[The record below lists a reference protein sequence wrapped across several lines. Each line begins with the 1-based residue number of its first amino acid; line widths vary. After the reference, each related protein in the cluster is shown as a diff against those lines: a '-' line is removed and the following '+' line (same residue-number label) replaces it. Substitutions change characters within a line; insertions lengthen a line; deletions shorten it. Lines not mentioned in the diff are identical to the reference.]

1 MFIFNAEKKVNK
13 LLTTKLLT
21 FFKQNAIIV
30 YKNFLK
36 MENKAMKKKINYPLY
51 EVQPFSSIK
60 EMLELAV
67 KDAGDSIAYKFKEN
81 DVIREITYSD
91 FSRTITDLGAYI
103 TNNTDDKRH
112 IACIGKNSYNWITV
126 YLTALRGNGVF
137 VPVDKELPEK
147 DILHIINDSE
157 CSIVFC
163 DEKYEKLFA
172 DNLDKLQGVKNFVV
186 FEKKEDDGI
195 FLSYKNV
202 LEKGSTLD
210 PSSFLA
216 EQSDPNELKL
226 LVYTSGTTGN
236 SKGVMLSEHNLVS
249 SVYYGLMVSTVY
261 DTGLSLLPY
270 HHTYEA
276 VCDILVSIHHHSTLC
291 INESLPAILKNL
303 VIYKPT
309 YVYVVPA
316 IAESF
321 YKRTIKTIQKQGMEE
336 QFNALIQK
344 SNELRAQGIDKR
356 REFFGFIHENFGGKL
371 KKIVCG
377 GAPIRPEVAKFFD
390 DIGLDLINGYGIT
403 ECSPLVSANHDMY
416 NDFRTVGIKLPCVEW
431 RIDEPNEEGIGEI
444 CIKGDIV
451 MIGYYKQPEM
461 TAEVLKDGWFYT
473 GDYGYINDQDQL
485 VISGR
490 KKNIIVLNNGKNVY
504 PEEIES
510 YIQNID
516 YVNEVVV
523 SGETDK
529 DGNESSLTAEVFL
542 EEKKTPAEVLKS
554 IKKACVELPIYK
566 QISKVKIRDTEF
578 PKNSSN
584 KIKRFIKE
592 KTEFVKD
599 TTEAVIETVSEK
611 YNEYKENKENSEAA
625 SSTDN
630 N

>member
-1 MFIFNAEKKVNK
+1 
-13 LLTTKLLT
+13 
-21 FFKQNAIIV
+21 
-30 YKNFLK
+30 
-36 MENKAMKKKINYPLY
+36 MKKQMHYPLY
-51 EVQPFSSIK
+51 EVEQFSSIK
-60 EMLELAV
+60 EMMELAV
-67 KDAGDSIAYKFKEN
+67 KDAGSKIAYKFKDGDE
-81 DVIREITYSD
+81 IKEIT
-91 FSRTITDLGAYI
+91 FAQFVEEVGKLGAFLHE
-103 TNNTDDKRH
+103 NTTDKRH
-112 IACIGKNSYNWITV
+112 IACIGKNSYNWITA
-126 YLTALRGNGVF
+126 YMTALRGNGVF
-137 VPVDKELPEK
+137 VPVDKDLPEA
-147 DILHIINDSE
+147 DIIHVINNSE

-163 DEKYEKLFA
+163 DGKYEEFFRNSLSEFPTV
-172 DNLDKLQGVKNFVV
+172 DSFIV
-186 FEKKEDDGI
+186 FDRTEDDGK
-195 FLSYKNV
+195 FLSFSKA
-202 LEKGSTLD
+202 LEKGSELD
-210 PSSFLA
+210 PSAFWT
-216 EQSDPNELKL
+216 EQSNPNELKL
-226 LVYTSGTTGN
+226 LVYTSGTTGF

-276 VCDILVSIHHHSTLC
+276 VSDILVSFHHHSTLC

-303 VIYKPT
+303 VIYKPS

-316 IAESF
+316 IAESM
-321 YKRTIKTIQKQGMEE
+321 YKRIIKNIRKQGMEE
-336 QFNALIQK
+336 QFNELVKK

-356 REFFGFIHENFGGKL
+356 REFFGFILEGFGGKL

-403 ECSPLVSANHDMY
+403 ECSPLVCANHDMY
-416 NDFRTVGIKLPCVEW
+416 NDFRTVGIKLPCIEW
-431 RIDEPNEEGIGEI
+431 RIDQPNDEGIGEI
-444 CIKGDIV
+444 CVKGDIV
-451 MIGYYKQPEM
+451 MIGYYKQPEL

-473 GDYGYINDQDQL
+473 GDYGYINEKDQL

-490 KKNIIVLNNGKNVY
+490 KKNVIVLNNGKNVY

-510 YIQNID
+510 YIQDID

-566 QISKVKIRDTEF
+566 QITKVKIRDSEF
-578 PKNSSN
+578 PKTSSN

-592 KTEFVKD
+592 TTETVKEKTESML
-599 TTEAVIETVSEK
+599 ESVSEK
-611 YNEYKENKENSEAA
+611 YNEYKESKESDDNKNE
-625 SSTDN
+625 
-630 N
+630 

>member
-1 MFIFNAEKKVNK
+1 
-13 LLTTKLLT
+13 
-21 FFKQNAIIV
+21 
-30 YKNFLK
+30 
-36 MENKAMKKKINYPLY
+36 MKKQMHYPLY
-51 EVQPFSSIK
+51 EVEQFSSIK
-60 EMLELAV
+60 EMMELAV
-67 KDAGDSIAYKFKEN
+67 EDAGSKIAYKFKDGDE
-81 DVIREITYSD
+81 IKEITFAQFVD
-91 FSRTITDLGAYI
+91 EVGKLGAFLHE
-103 TNNTDDKRH
+103 NTADKRH
-112 IACIGKNSYNWITV
+112 IACIGKNSYNWITA
-126 YLTALRGNGVF
+126 YMTALRGNGVF
-137 VPVDKELPEK
+137 VPVDKDLPET
-147 DILHIINDSE
+147 DIIHVINNSE

-163 DEKYEKLFA
+163 DGKYEEFFRSSISEFPSV
-172 DNLDKLQGVKNFVV
+172 DSFIV
-186 FEKKEDDGI
+186 FDRMEDDGK
-195 FLSYKNV
+195 FLSFSKA
-202 LEKGSTLD
+202 LEKGSELD
-210 PSSFLA
+210 PSAFWA
-216 EQSDPNELKL
+216 EQSNPNELKL
-226 LVYTSGTTGN
+226 LVYTSGTTGF

-276 VCDILVSIHHHSTLC
+276 VSDILVSFHHHSTLC

-303 VIYKPT
+303 VIYKPS

-316 IAESF
+316 IAESM
-321 YKRTIKTIQKQGMEE
+321 YKRIIKNIRKQGMEE
-336 QFNALIQK
+336 QFNELVKK

-356 REFFGFIHENFGGKL
+356 REFFGFILEGFGGKL

-403 ECSPLVSANHDMY
+403 ECSPLVCANHDMY
-416 NDFRTVGIKLPCVEW
+416 NDFRTVGIKLPCIEW
-431 RIDEPNEEGIGEI
+431 RIDQPNDEGIGEI
-444 CIKGDIV
+444 CVKGDIV
-451 MIGYYKQPEM
+451 MIGYYKQPEL

-473 GDYGYINDQDQL
+473 GDYGYINEKDQL

-490 KKNIIVLNNGKNVY
+490 KKNVIVLNNGKNVY

-510 YIQNID
+510 YIQDID

-566 QISKVKIRDTEF
+566 QITKVKIRDSEF
-578 PKNSSN
+578 PKTSSN

-592 KTEFVKD
+592 TTETVKEKTESML
-599 TTEAVIETVSEK
+599 ESVSEK
-611 YNEYKENKENSEAA
+611 YNEYKESKESDDNKNE
-625 SSTDN
+625 
-630 N
+630 

>member
-1 MFIFNAEKKVNK
+1 
-13 LLTTKLLT
+13 
-21 FFKQNAIIV
+21 
-30 YKNFLK
+30 
-36 MENKAMKKKINYPLY
+36 MKKQMHYPLY
-51 EVQPFSSIK
+51 EVEQFSSIK
-60 EMLELAV
+60 EMMELAV
-67 KDAGDSIAYKFKEN
+67 KDAGSKIAYKFKDGDE
-81 DVIREITYSD
+81 IKEIT
-91 FSRTITDLGAYI
+91 FAQFVEEVGKLGAFLHE
-103 TNNTDDKRH
+103 NTTDKRH
-112 IACIGKNSYNWITV
+112 IACIGKNSYNWITA
-126 YLTALRGNGVF
+126 YMTALRGNGVF
-137 VPVDKELPEK
+137 VPVDKDLPET
-147 DILHIINDSE
+147 DIIHVINNSE

-163 DEKYEKLFA
+163 DGKYEEFFRSSLSEFPTV
-172 DNLDKLQGVKNFVV
+172 DSFIV
-186 FEKKEDDGI
+186 FDRTEDDGK
-195 FLSYKNV
+195 FLSFSKA
-202 LEKGSTLD
+202 LEKGSELD
-210 PSSFLA
+210 PSAFWA

-226 LVYTSGTTGN
+226 LVYTSGTTGF

-276 VCDILVSIHHHSTLC
+276 VSDILVSFHHHSTLC

-303 VIYKPT
+303 VIYKPS

-316 IAESF
+316 IAESM
-321 YKRTIKTIQKQGMEE
+321 YKCIIKNIRKQGMEE
-336 QFNALIQK
+336 QFNELVKK

-356 REFFGFIHENFGGKL
+356 REFFGFIFEGFGGKL

-403 ECSPLVSANHDMY
+403 ECSPLVCANHDMY
-416 NDFRTVGIKLPCVEW
+416 NDFRTVGIKLPCIEW
-431 RIDEPNEEGIGEI
+431 RIDQPNDEGIGEI
-444 CIKGDIV
+444 CVKGDIV
-451 MIGYYKQPEM
+451 MIGYYKQPEL

-473 GDYGYINDQDQL
+473 GDYGYINEKDQL

-490 KKNIIVLNNGKNVY
+490 KKNVIVLNNGKNVY

-510 YIQNID
+510 YIQDID

-554 IKKACVELPIYK
+554 IKKACIELPIYK
-566 QISKVKIRDTEF
+566 QITKVKIRDSEF
-578 PKNSSN
+578 PKTSSN

-592 KTEFVKD
+592 TTETVKEKTESML
-599 TTEAVIETVSEK
+599 ESVSEK
-611 YNEYKENKENSEAA
+611 YNEYKESKESDDNKNE
-625 SSTDN
+625 
-630 N
+630 

>member
-1 MFIFNAEKKVNK
+1 
-13 LLTTKLLT
+13 
-21 FFKQNAIIV
+21 
-30 YKNFLK
+30 
-36 MENKAMKKKINYPLY
+36 MKKQMHYPLY
-51 EVQPFSSIK
+51 EVEPFSSIK
-60 EMLELAV
+60 EMMELAV
-67 KDAGDSIAYKFKEN
+67 EDAGSKIAYKFKDGDE
-81 DVIREITYSD
+81 IKEIT
-91 FSRTITDLGAYI
+91 FAQFVEEVGKLGAFLHE
-103 TNNTDDKRH
+103 NTTDKRH
-112 IACIGKNSYNWITV
+112 IACIGKNSYNWITA
-126 YLTALRGNGVF
+126 YMTALRGNGVF
-137 VPVDKELPEK
+137 VPVDKDLPEA
-147 DILHIINDSE
+147 DIIHVINNSE

-163 DEKYEKLFA
+163 DGKYEEFFRSSISEFPSV
-172 DNLDKLQGVKNFVV
+172 DSFIV
-186 FEKKEDDGI
+186 FDRTEDDGK
-195 FLSYKNV
+195 FLSFSKA
-202 LEKGSTLD
+202 LEKGSELD
-210 PSSFLA
+210 PSAFWA

-226 LVYTSGTTGN
+226 LVYTSGTTGF

-276 VCDILVSIHHHSTLC
+276 VSDILVSFHHHSTLC

-303 VIYKPT
+303 VIYKPS

-316 IAESF
+316 IAESM
-321 YKRTIKTIQKQGMEE
+321 YKRIIKNIRKQGMEE
-336 QFNALIQK
+336 QFNELVKK

-356 REFFGFIHENFGGKL
+356 REFFGFILEGFGGKL

-403 ECSPLVSANHDMY
+403 ECSPLVCANHDMY
-416 NDFRTVGIKLPCVEW
+416 NDFRTVGIKLPCIEW
-431 RIDEPNEEGIGEI
+431 RIDQPNDEGIGEI
-444 CIKGDIV
+444 CVKGDIV
-451 MIGYYKQPEM
+451 MIGYYKQPEL

-473 GDYGYINDQDQL
+473 GDYGYINEKDQL

-490 KKNIIVLNNGKNVY
+490 KKNVIVLNNGKNVY

-510 YIQNID
+510 YIQDID

-554 IKKACVELPIYK
+554 IKKACIELPIYK
-566 QISKVKIRDTEF
+566 QITKVKIRDSEF
-578 PKNSSN
+578 PKTSSN

-592 KTEFVKD
+592 TTETVKEKTESML
-599 TTEAVIETVSEK
+599 ESVSEK
-611 YNEYKENKENSEAA
+611 YNEYKESKESDDNKSE
-625 SSTDN
+625 
-630 N
+630 

>member
-1 MFIFNAEKKVNK
+1 
-13 LLTTKLLT
+13 
-21 FFKQNAIIV
+21 
-30 YKNFLK
+30 
-36 MENKAMKKKINYPLY
+36 MKKKTEYPLY

-60 EMLELAV
+60 EMIELAV
-67 KDAGDSIAYKFKEN
+67 RDAGDKIAYKFKDGEE
-81 DVIREITYSD
+81 IREVT
-91 FSRTITDLGAYI
+91 FSEFSETVTKIGSFINSISED
-103 TNNTDDKRH
+103 NRH
-112 IACIGKNSYNWITV
+112 IACIGKNSYVWITA
-126 YLTALRGNGVF
+126 YISSLRGNGVF
-137 VPVDKELPEK
+137 VPVDKQLPEA
-147 DILHIINDSE
+147 DIIHVLNDSE
-157 CSIVFC
+157 VSIVFC
-163 DEKYEKLFA
+163 DDKYEEILRN
-172 DNLDKLQGVKNFVV
+172 NLDKLPMVKSIIV
-186 FEKKEDDGI
+186 FERENDDGI
-195 FLSYKNV
+195 FLSYNKM
-202 LEKGSTLD
+202 LQKGAELD
-210 PSSFLA
+210 PSAFLA

-226 LVYTSGTTGN
+226 LVYTSGTTGF
-236 SKGVMLSEHNLVS
+236 SKGVMLSEHNLVC

-276 VCDILVSIHHHSTLC
+276 VSDILVSFHHHSTLC

-303 VIYKPT
+303 VIYQPS

-316 IAESF
+316 IAETL
-321 YKRTIKTIQKQGMEE
+321 YKRIKANIKKQGMEE

-356 REFFGFIHENFGGKL
+356 REFFSFIHEGFGGKL
-371 KKIVCG
+371 KKVVCG
-377 GAPIRPEVAKFFD
+377 GAPIRPEIAKFFD

-403 ECSPLVSANHDMY
+403 ECSPLVCANHDMY
-416 NDFRTVGIKLPCVEW
+416 NDFRTVGIKLPCIEW
-431 RIDEPNEEGIGEI
+431 RIDSPNEEGIGEI
-444 CIKGDIV
+444 CVKGDIV
-451 MIGYYKQPEM
+451 MIGYYKHPEM

-473 GDYGYINDQDQL
+473 GDYGYINEKEQL

-523 SGETDK
+523 SGEKDK

-554 IKKACVELPIYK
+554 IKKACVELPLYK
-566 QISKVKIRDTEF
+566 QISQVKIRDKEF

-592 KTEFVKD
+592 KTDFVKE

-611 YNEYKENKENSEAA
+611 YSEYKENKENPTNTEATEA
-625 SSTDN
+625 TEN